1 MGYEIIEGD
10 CVDVMG
16 GMDAESV
23 HAVVTSPPYDNLRTY
38 EGTCEWNQSVWEMV
52 LEEMYRVLVP
62 GGVAVW
68 VVGDATVNGSETGTS
83 FAQAIYAK
91 SVGFNIHD
99 TMIWNK
105 GGFTA
110 TGSLRVR
117 YASVFEYMFVFS
129 KGKPRVFNPI
139 KDRKTKNPGVVCAQG
154 TLRQPDGSFRTR
166 TPFKPR
172 PAKSQRFNI
181 WKVPGACYKKD
192 RSGHPAP
199 MPTSIAHDHII
210 SWTNPGDIVLD
221 PFAGGGTTGVACAE
235 TDRDFIGIEKVP
247 EYADLARNRI
257 EAAMPQG
264 VANELAV

>member
-1 MGYEIIEGD
+1 MSHKVIHGD
-10 CVDVMG
+10 CREVMA
-16 GMDAESV
+16 GMDAESI

-38 EGTCEWNQSVWEMV
+38 EGTCDWNRSVWEGV
-52 LEEMYRVLVP
+52 FDEMYRVLVP
-62 GGVAVW
+62 GGIAVW

-105 GGFTA
+105 GAFTA

-139 KDRKTKNPGVVCAQG
+139 RDRKTKHEGKTVSQSSV
-154 TLRQPDGSFRTR
+154 RQSDGSMKKHS
-166 TPFKPR
+166 PFKPI
-172 PAKSQRFNI
+172 PKYSQRYNI
-181 WKVPGACYKKD
+181 WNQTAARGSD
-192 RSGHPAP
+192 RAGHPAP
-199 MPTSIAHDHII
+199 MPISIARDHII

-221 PFAGGGTTGVACAE
+221 PFAGGGTTGVACVE
-235 TDRDFIGIEKVP
+235 TDRNFVGIEKVA
-247 EYADLARNRI
+247 EYIEIARARI
-257 EAAMPQG
+257 ASA
-264 VANELAV
+264 

>member
-38 EGTCEWNQSVWEMV
+38 EGTCDWNQSVWEMV
-52 LEEMYRVLVP
+52 LEELYRVLVP

-99 TMIWNK
+99 TMIWSK
-105 GGFTA
+105 
-110 TGSLRVR
+110 SDPMPLSHRR
-117 YASVFEYMFVFS
+117 YEQQFEYMFVFS

-139 KDRKTKNPGVVCAQG
+139 KDRKAKNPGVVSTGSVRNA
-154 TLRQPDGSFRTR
+154 DGSL
-166 TPFKPR
+166 R
-172 PAKSQRFNI
+172 PKNTLSTVPDFLPRFNI
-181 WKVPGACYKKD
+181 WKVPGACHKKD
-192 RSGHPAP
+192 ISGHPAP

-235 TDRDFIGIEKVP
+235 TGRDFIGIEKVP

>member
-10 CVDVMG
+10 CVDVMR
-16 GMDAESV
+16 GMDAESI

-38 EGTCEWNQSVWEMV
+38 EGTCDWNRSVWEAV
-52 LEEMYRVLVP
+52 FDEMYRVLVP

-83 FAQAIYAK
+83 FAQAIHAK

-105 GGFTA
+105 GAFTA

-139 KDRKTKNPGVVCAQG
+139 RDRKTKHFGSVASQS
-154 TLRQPDGSFRTR
+154 TIRQSDGSLKRGS
-166 TPFKPR
+166 PFKPTPR
-172 PAKSQRFNI
+172 YSQRFNI
-181 WKVPGACYKKD
+181 WKVPGASSKKD

-199 MPTSIAHDHII
+199 MPTSIARDHII
-210 SWTNPGDIVLD
+210 SWTDPGDTVLD

-235 TDRDFIGIEKVP
+235 NGRDFIGIEKVP

-257 EAAMPQG
+257 DAAMPQG
-264 VANELAV
+264 VAV